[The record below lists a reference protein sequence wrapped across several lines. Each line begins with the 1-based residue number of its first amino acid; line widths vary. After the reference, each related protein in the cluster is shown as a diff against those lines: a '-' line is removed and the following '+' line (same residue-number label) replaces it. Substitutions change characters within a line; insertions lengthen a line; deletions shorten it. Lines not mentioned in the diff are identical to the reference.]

1 MSNEGR
7 DLAGMYGFLNLKN
20 GDEILQNAGAIAL
33 NLSGQSIVGRL
44 WAQRN
49 EDNEGRRDYTK
60 RREKFGSLSG

>member
-1 MSNEGR
+1 MWRVSGWGNP
-7 DLAGMYGFLNLKN
+7 KN
-20 GDEILQNAGAIAL
+20 GDGILQNARAIAL
-33 NLSGQSIVGRL
+33 SLLEKSIAWRL